1 MKTLKAIQYT
11 ERCIAVIGDTKPLKD
26 QLKQA
31 GGKFNPYLKVN
42 GSTVAGWV
50 FSVNRKDQIAGI
62 IEGVTIEAQPIE
74 VKPEPI
80 QVNTCDECE
89 GSGLWKE
96 NETDKEQTCPK
107 CHGNQVKP
115 EPKPI
120 EPIEQT
126 QCHKMLVNYRI
137 QDKHSGQW
145 TFARVKNTDKLD
157 TKWIDSIDF
166 DINLHYP
173 VNGYGEIKLK
183 ISPDADLSYKKPE
196 RVKEKPFKAIFKGLY
211 NGEMTFKAAKELEKF
226 VFELRN
232 IPIGKDE
239 KGRTLYK
246 YAEGSLKV
254 QIVQL

>member
-62 IEGVTIEAQPIE
+62 IEGVTIEAQPID
-74 VKPEPI
+74 VKPE
-80 QVNTCDECE
+80 Q
-89 GSGLWKE
+89 
-96 NETDKEQTCPK
+96 
-107 CHGNQVKP
+107 
-115 EPKPI
+115 KPI
-120 EPIEQT
+120 ETIKPIKEQ
-126 QCHKMLVNYRI
+126 KIKVFL
-137 QDKHSGQW
+137 KGEESEL
-145 TFARVKNTDKLD
+145 KNGEIFRPTEE
-157 TKWIDSIDF
+157 INIEDF
-166 DINLHYP
+166 NPRLHYP

-196 RVKEKPFKAIFKGLY
+196 RLKEKPFKAIFEGLY
-211 NGEMTFKAAKELEKF
+211 NGEMTFKTAKELEKF

-232 IPIGKDE
+232 IPVGKDE

-246 YAEGSLKV
+246 YAEGNLKV
-254 QIVQL
+254 QLVQL

>member
-1 MKTLKAIQYT
+1 METIKAIQYT
-11 ERCIAVIGDTKPLKD
+11 ERCIAVIGDTKPLKE

-42 GSTVAGWV
+42 GSIVAGWV
-50 FSVNRKDQIAGI
+50 FSVNRKDQIVGI

-74 VKPEPI
+74 AKPE
-80 QVNTCDECE
+80 Q
-89 GSGLWKE
+89 
-96 NETDKEQTCPK
+96 
-107 CHGNQVKP
+107 
-115 EPKPI
+115 KPI
-120 EPIEQT
+120 EPVN
-126 QCHKMLVNYRI
+126 CKMLVNYRI
-137 QDKHSGQW
+137 QDKHSAQW

-173 VNGYGEIKLK
+173 VNGYGEIKLN

-196 RVKEKPFKAIFKGLY
+196 RLKEKPFKAIFEGLY
-211 NGEMTFKAAKELEKF
+211 NGEMTFKTAKELEKF